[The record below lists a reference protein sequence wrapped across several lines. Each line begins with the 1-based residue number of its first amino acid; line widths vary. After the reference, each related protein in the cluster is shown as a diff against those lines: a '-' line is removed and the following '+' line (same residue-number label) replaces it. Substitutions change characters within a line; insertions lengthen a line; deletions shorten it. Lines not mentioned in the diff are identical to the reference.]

1 MVVFYVQFRV
11 SSAYAIVQVV
21 RIVEILKQEMKKLGS
36 EDFREREKYKRE
48 RLEE

>member
-21 RIVEILKQEMKKLGS
+21 RIVEILKQEMKKEMRS
-36 EDFREREKYKRE
+36 NR
-48 RLEE
+48 RLLF